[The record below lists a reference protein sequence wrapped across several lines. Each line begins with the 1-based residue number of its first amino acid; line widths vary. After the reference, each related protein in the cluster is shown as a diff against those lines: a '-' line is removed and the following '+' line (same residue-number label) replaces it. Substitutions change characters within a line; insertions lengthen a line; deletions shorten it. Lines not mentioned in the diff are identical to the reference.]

1 MSIKIMSSIFKW
13 NCKYRKNVKEEK
25 FRNYFKYQSPS
36 SLVKD
41 LFKANKNKNNKIKYM
56 IINELTKLMK
66 DINIKQIP
74 ENENPKK

>member
-1 MSIKIMSSIFKW
+1 M
-13 NCKYRKNVKEEK
+13 EEK

>member
-1 MSIKIMSSIFKW
+1 MSSIFKW

-36 SLVKD
+36 PLVKH
-41 LFKANKNKNNKIKYM
+41 LFKANKNKNDKIKYM

-66 DINIKQIP
+66 DILKMKIQKSSQSNWK
-74 ENENPKK
+74 NP

>member
-1 MSIKIMSSIFKW
+1 M
-13 NCKYRKNVKEEK
+13 KEEK

-36 SLVKD
+36 PLVKD
-41 LFKANKNKNNKIKYM
+41 FFKANKNKNDKIKYM